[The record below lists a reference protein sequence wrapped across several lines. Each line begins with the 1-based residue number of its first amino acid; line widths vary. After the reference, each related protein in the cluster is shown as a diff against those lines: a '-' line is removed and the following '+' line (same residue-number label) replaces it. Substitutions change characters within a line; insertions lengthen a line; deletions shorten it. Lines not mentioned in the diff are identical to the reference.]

1 MEFSSALYPRE
12 IVIDEHTP
20 DSHEAL
26 AVPANMSKGREARD
40 WSVVGHCSMRGA
52 RALPNTIPRSEWSTR
67 IQAMEASKS
76 RVSDLLVQAGIPPL
90 DQNGTNYCWT
100 NGVVTCIESNRC
112 ANGLPYVKLSPAS
125 VAAPIKGYRNQGGWG
140 GEALEYIVANGIATA
155 ALWPPNSISR
165 SYFDGTRENAALHKV
180 TEWYDLNSR
189 NFDQLMTCLLLRIP
203 VAIGLNWWS
212 HEVAAIDPV
221 VVSPDR
227 YGVRIRNSWGPSYG
241 DNGFAIL
248 TEAKATPDDACAPIV
263 SMAATK

>member
-12 IVIDEHTP
+12 LVIDEDTP
-20 DSHEAL
+20 DNHPAV
-26 AVPANMSKGREARD
+26 AVPADMSRGYEARD
-40 WSVVGHCSMRGA
+40 WSKQPFCSMAGA
-52 RALPNTIPRSEWSTR
+52 VALPAIIPRTVWTEK

-76 RVSDLLVQAGIPPL
+76 RVSDLIIQAGIPPL

-112 ANGLPYVKLSPAS
+112 ANGLPYVKLSSAS

-140 GEALEYIVANGIATA
+140 GEALEYIVQHGVA
-155 ALWPPNSISR
+155 AASMWPPNAISR
-165 SYFDGTRENAALHKV
+165 SYFDSTRENAALHKV

-221 VVSPDR
+221 VVSPGR
-227 YGVRIRNSWGPSYG
+227 YGVRIRNSWGPDYG

>member
-1 MEFSSALYPRE
+1 MDFSSSLFPRE
-12 IVIDEHTP
+12 VVIDEFTP
-20 DSHEAL
+20 SDHA
-26 AVPANMSKGREARD
+26 AVATPANMSKGREARD
-40 WSVVGHCSMRGA
+40 WKIVGHCALRGA
-52 RALPNTIPRSEWSTR
+52 RALPATINRSLWTPM
-67 IQAMEASKS
+67 IQSMEASKS
-76 RVSDLLVQAGIPPL
+76 RVSDLIIQGGLESL

-112 ANGLPYVKLSPAS
+112 ANGLPYLKLSPAS

-140 GEALEYIVANGIATA
+140 GEALEYIVAHGICTTD
-155 ALWPPNSISR
+155 LWPANAISR
-165 SYFDGTRENAALHKV
+165 SYFDNSRANASLHKV

-221 VVSPDR
+221 VVSPGR

-248 TEAKATPDDACAPIV
+248 TESKATPDDACAPIV